1 MNLRF
6 NKTRGAL
13 FAAIFITLSAWLAYS
28 AEAGFFD
35 KEEVKGTVIDTDT
48 DLPIEGAYVM
58 VIYRDSGG
66 TFLGHSS
73 SWCVKTKGM
82 YTGKDGKFHF
92 PLESKNPFIR
102 AIKPDYFLSHHPPVF
117 EESGGVLKVAPDPN
131 IYLKRQ
137 DPAKPD
143 FQLGDSQCERPKYRE
158 DVLANIEYLKI
169 ANAERVKYGYMQ
181 EGIDAVRRM
190 IQRLERVPEKG
201 ASESK

>member
-1 MNLRF
+1 M
-6 NKTRGAL
+6 
-13 FAAIFITLSAWLAYS
+13 
-28 AEAGFFD
+28 
-35 KEEVKGTVIDTDT
+35 IDTDT

-92 PLESKNPFIR
+92 PLESKNPFVN
-102 AIKPDYFLSHHPPVF
+102 AIKPDYYLSVSKHPVVLEPY
-117 EESGGVLKVAPDPN
+117 GGGQRVAPDPN

-137 DPAKPD
+137 DPTK
-143 FQLGDSQCERPKYRE
+143 FNFRLGDMECERPKYRE

-169 ANAERVKYGYMQ
+169 AVAEMVKYGDDKR
-181 EGIDAVRRM
+181 GIDNARSR
-190 IQRLERVPEKG
+190 IQRLERLPEKG
-201 ASESK
+201 ASELK